1 MKEIIKKIPAE
12 IPTIIVIIVLVTV
25 SFIRGYSDAK
35 EKANKEIEI
44 ISTQRN
50 KLSDCVRYSLDK
62 ECITLEEVQNFLDT
76 DTDSI
81 NNWIFC
87 Y

>member
-1 MKEIIKKIPAE
+1 MDKSNIICILMVLAAILAFISGFSLALGLRPIWNKLDKSTEII
-12 IPTIIVIIVLVTV
+12 
-25 SFIRGYSDAK
+25 
-35 EKANKEIEI
+35 IEE
-44 ISTQRN
+44 RN